1 MSEAKGMTKTMNN
14 LQNHIENYLDYC
26 RTQKCLDKKTLKAY
40 RIDLRQFSEQIS
52 VTEASDLTSATLET
66 YVAKLHQQYAPKTV
80 KRKIASLKALFH
92 YFEYKEIIDHNPFYK
107 LQIKFREPIIL
118 PKTIP
123 LQTIETPEKELST
136 GYSCYRATFCN
147 RN

>member
-1 MSEAKGMTKTMNN
+1 MYDIFGEKYKNKGDHTMNN

-80 KRKIASLKALFH
+80 KRKIASLGCILQRSNKVLYSLNYLLFSLH
-92 YFEYKEIIDHNPFYK
+92 TQSFFFH
-107 LQIKFREPIIL
+107 
-118 PKTIP
+118 
-123 LQTIETPEKELST
+123 
-136 GYSCYRATFCN
+136 
-147 RN
+147 